1 MECKKARE
9 DRWHW
14 QTKKKIVLY
23 RYIIKRKK
31 RIALDNMTKRKYELS
46 IANVVMGIGLETGAD
61 YGWNRTKEV
70 PVATVDSDT
79 EALLSRREEGRR
91 EMTPEEQKAAD
102 EAAIKSLYGKYKR
115 RASDESLSLDD
126 RDKWSEAAL
135 DLEFRNPDLFND

>member
-1 MECKKARE
+1 MAR
-9 DRWHW
+9 
-14 QTKKKIVLY
+14 T
-23 RYIIKRKK
+23 
-31 RIALDNMTKRKYELS
+31 KYELP

-61 YGWNRTKEV
+61 YWLNRTKES
-70 PVATVDSDT
+70 PVATVESDT
-79 EALLSRREEGRR
+79 EASLNQREEERR
-91 EMTPEEQKAAD
+91 DMTPEEQKAAD

>member
-1 MECKKARE
+1 
-9 DRWHW
+9 
-14 QTKKKIVLY
+14 
-23 RYIIKRKK
+23 
-31 RIALDNMTKRKYELS
+31 MTKRKYELPV
-46 IANVVMGIGLETGAD
+46 ANVVMGIGLEVGAD
-61 YGWNRTKEV
+61 YGWNKTKET
-70 PVATVDSDT
+70 PVATVESDT
-79 EALLSRREEGRR
+79 DVLLNQREEERR

>member
-14 QTKKKIVLY
+14 QIKKKIVLY
-23 RYIIKRKK
+23 KYIIKRKK
-31 RIALDNMTKRKYELS
+31 RIILDNMTKKYELPVS
-46 IANVVMGIGLETGAD
+46 NVVMGIGLEVGAD
-61 YGWNRTKEV
+61 YGWNKTKET
-70 PVATVDSDT
+70 PVATVESDT
-79 EALLSRREEGRR
+79 EALLNQREEERR

-115 RASDESLSLDD
+115 RASDESLSSDD
-126 RDKWSEAAL
+126 RYKWSEAAL